1 MADRGLRTRPEF
13 WPVALLSVALVA
25 VLGGWGAATY
35 LERTR
40 SVPACADRTTL
51 RVAAA
56 PSIAPPARETA
67 ARLAGRERCLDIVVE
82 ARESADVLRD
92 LAGAA
97 APPDV
102 WLPES
107 TLWLRR
113 ARAAG
118 AFQVP
123 AEGVSVASSPVV
135 LALDGRS
142 ASRLDDRALAW
153 SAKAAKFTSAS
164 VDGAGGLPRRGRS
177 RR

>member
-1 MADRGLRTRPEF
+1 MADEGLRARPEF
-13 WPVALLSVALVA
+13 WPVVLLSVALVA
-25 VLGGWGAATY
+25 VLGGWGTTTY

-40 SVPACADRTTL
+40 SEPACTERTSL

-56 PSIAPPARETA
+56 PSIAAPARA
-67 ARLAGRERCLDIVVE
+67 IAFDLAGRERCLDVVID

-92 LAGAA
+92 LARTTPGGSGAA
-97 APPDV
+97 ATSPPGRSRPSPGSTPAAAPDV

-118 AFQVP
+118 AFEVP
-123 AEGVSVASSPVV
+123 AEGVSVATTPVV

-142 ASRLDDRALAW
+142 ADRLGDRAL
-153 SAKAAKFTSAS
+153 S
-164 VDGAGGLPRRGRS
+164 
-177 RR
+177 

>member
-1 MADRGLRTRPEF
+1 VSDDRLRARPEF
-13 WPVALLSVALVA
+13 WPVTLLSVALVA

-40 SVPACADRTTL
+40 QEPPCAERTKL

-56 PSIAPPARETA
+56 PSVAPPAREVA
-67 ARLAGRERCLDIVVE
+67 ALLAGRERCLDVVVE
-82 ARESADVLRD
+82 AREPADVLRD
-92 LAGAA
+92 LSGAQA
-97 APPDV
+97 APPDA

-123 AEGVSVASSPVV
+123 A
-135 LALDGRS
+135 
-142 ASRLDDRALAW
+142 
-153 SAKAAKFTSAS
+153 
-164 VDGAGGLPRRGRS
+164 
-177 RR
+177 